1 MLHTKK
7 KHHGS
12 SRRDKISAQ
21 SFSLKIKNMASRI
34 MAVKGLNAA
43 ASFRGQLYVNVI
55 VVPSTNADQFEKFC
69 KLNKSCCPKL
79 QRSAPGDTTTKPL
92 VRDSDI
98 RYGQMLF

>member
-7 KHHGS
+7 NTTALLAGTRFQPKV
-12 SRRDKISAQ
+12 
-21 SFSLKIKNMASRI
+21 FSLKIKNMASRI

>member
-1 MLHTKK
+1 
-7 KHHGS
+7 
-12 SRRDKISAQ
+12 
-21 SFSLKIKNMASRI
+21 MASRI

-43 ASFRGQLYVNVI
+43 ASFQGQLYVNVI